1 MTLPPTSTPP
11 STPAT
16 SEGATTETSAAS
28 TSPPS
33 LFSRLRLPILFVIL
47 IGLYYYARS
56 SGILDRA
63 NPDQIRDIVQQWGAY
78 GAVLFIVLFTV
89 GQLLYVPGIFFV
101 IAAGIIYGGTLGFII
116 GFIGAITAIT
126 VSFFAVRLIGGSP
139 LGSAKKPFIAK
150 MLQGLHDRPI
160 RNIAIMRLVVSTA
173 PWLNYILALSSVKYR
188 QYIIGSVLGMTLPI
202 ATTIYFTDWLVI
214 RMF

>member
-11 STPAT
+11 PTSTEST
-16 SEGATTETSAAS
+16 IETSAAAIV
-28 TSPPS
+28 PPS
-33 LFSRLRLPILFVIL
+33 LFSRLRLPMLFVIL

-101 IAAGIIYGGTLGFII
+101 IAAGIIYGGKIGFII
-116 GFIGAITAIT
+116 AFAGALIAIT

-139 LGSAKKPFIAK
+139 LGNTKKPFIGK
-150 MLQGLHDRPI
+150 LLQGLHDRPI

-188 QYIIGSVLGMTLPI
+188 QYIIGSVLGMTIPI
-202 ATTIYFTDWLVI
+202 AMTIYFTDWLVL